1 MSDAAP
7 MRSARPQKDPALSQM
22 DPSPIKPALPQ
33 MDKDPAKIAGM
44 FDQIAARYDL
54 LNTVLSGGVDRY
66 WRWRA
71 VRSLRLTGRETAVDL
86 CTGTADL
93 VRALAR
99 PGRASRVVGV
109 DFSAEMLR
117 FGLAKV
123 RAATGRT
130 AAQLARGDAMRLP
143 LATASADGLTIAFGI
158 RNVRDHA
165 VAIADCL
172 RVLRPGG
179 RLAILEISTP
189 RVPVF
194 RAVYAWYF
202 TRLLPRIGR
211 LLSHHTDAYTYLPA
225 SVVAWVTPEAFCETL
240 RAAGFAEVRA
250 VPLTFGA
257 VYLYT
262 AIRPDRGARG

>member
-1 MSDAAP
+1 MS
-7 MRSARPQKDPALSQM
+7 SAIPQM
-22 DPSPIKPALPQ
+22 DPALPQ
-33 MDKDPAKIAGM
+33 LDKDPAKIAGM
-44 FDQIAARYDL
+44 FDAIAARYDL

-71 VRSLRLTGRETAVDL
+71 VRSLALTGRETAVDL

-93 VRALAR
+93 VVALAK
-99 PGRASRVVGV
+99 PGRAARVVGV
-109 DFSAEMLR
+109 DFSSAMLR
-117 FGLAKV
+117 HGLAKV
-123 RAATGRT
+123 RGRGATAT
-130 AAQLARGDAMRLP
+130 WQLAQGDAMRLP
-143 LATASADGLTIAFGI
+143 LASASADGLTIAFGI

-165 VAIADCL
+165 MAVADCL
-172 RVLRPGG
+172 RVLKPGG

-194 RAVYAWYF
+194 RQVYAWYF

-211 LLSHHTDAYTYLPA
+211 LVSHHTDAYTYLPA
-225 SVVAWVTPEAFCETL
+225 SVGAWVTPEAFSAALTG
-240 RAAGFAEVRA
+240 AGFAEVRA
-250 VPLTFGA
+250 VPLTLGT